1 MNRANLSLKILL
13 AFFILFC
20 SHLIAQQTTPKTAL
34 QAYIGNDDQSFAW
47 QQQESYEV
55 DGLRVYNLLLTSQKW
70 REYTWRHQ
78 LAIIVPS
85 EIKYNKALL
94 YMTGGSNT
102 NEMPNWKKK
111 ENDEIE
117 MIGAIA
123 EKNKAITA
131 VLCQVPNQLLYD
143 GLKEDALI
151 SYTLHN
157 YLKDNDYT
165 WPLLFPMTKSAV
177 RAMDAIQQ
185 FSSQFLNHIV
195 SGFLVS
201 GASKRGWTTW
211 LTGASDERVI
221 AIAPMV
227 INMLNMPKSIPYH
240 VESWGNYSEQIQDY
254 VNLGVAQKTNT
265 LEGKDVV
272 QMIDP
277 FSYREKLTMP
287 KLIFNGTNDPYWPV
301 DAIKLFFD
309 QMPGEN
315 YLLNVANAGHGL
327 GDKKQ
332 AMTSLSAFFG
342 ETLQGKEHP
351 ACSWK
356 VEENEQGAKLKVR
369 TSPDKLAGILLWES
383 NSDDRDFRDNHF
395 TSEPIKMTGEEIV
408 EISVPYPKSGF
419 RAFYVDLQYYAPD
432 GSIYTKSTRIFL
444 SNNKEIL

>member
-13 AFFILFC
+13 PLFILFG
-20 SHLIAQQTTPKTAL
+20 SQLIAQQVTPKTAL
-34 QAYIGNDDQSFAW
+34 QAYIENDDPSFSW
-47 QQQESYEV
+47 EQQESYEV
-55 DGLRVYNLLLTSQKW
+55 NGLRVYNLLLTSQKW
-70 REYTWRHQ
+70 HEYTWRHQ
-78 LAIIVPS
+78 LAILVPP
-85 EIKYNKALL
+85 EITYDKALL
-94 YMTGGSNT
+94 YITGGSNT
-102 NEMPNWKKK
+102 DEMPKWKKRDD
-111 ENDEIE
+111 DEIK

-123 EKNKAITA
+123 AKNKAIAA
-131 VLCQVPNQLLYD
+131 VLCQVPNQPLYD

-151 SYTLHN
+151 SFTLHN
-157 YLKDNDYT
+157 YLKDHDYT
-165 WPLLFPMTKSAV
+165 WPLLFPMTKSAI
-177 RAMDAIQQ
+177 RAMDAVQQ
-185 FSSQFLNHIV
+185 FSSQILKHNI

-211 LTGASDERVI
+211 LTGAYDSRVV

-265 LEGKDVV
+265 PEGKDVV

-309 QMPGEN
+309 QIPGEN
-315 YLLNVANAGHGL
+315 YLLNVANAGHDL

-342 ETLQGKEHP
+342 ETLQGIEYP
-351 ACSWK
+351 ACSWD
-356 VEENEQGAKLKVR
+356 VEENKQGAKLKVR
-369 TSPDKLAGILLWES
+369 TSPDKLAGILLWKS
-383 NSDDRDFRDNHF
+383 DSDDRDFRDNHF
-395 TSEPIKMTGEEIV
+395 VSEPIKMTGNEIV
-408 EISVPYPKSGF
+408 EITVSYPKSGF

-432 GSIYTKSTRIFL
+432 STIYTKSTRIFL